1 MEFTLSES
9 ELKEL
14 REIQKKF
21 GTHRR
26 RYIKATVLIMLHR
39 KVRVWEIGDFLGIDD
54 NTVYRYAES
63 YRKVGLPTYMEDH
76 FHPYEGKLSEEQEKA
91 LEAHLRQI
99 CYPNAHS
106 ICVYIRQTF
115 GVSYTPTGLVAL
127 LHRLGFVYKQT
138 QVVPGKADE
147 AKQVEFLEQTL
158 PQILAEVRA
167 GQAEVYFADAAHP
180 THNTVSSKGWIKKGQ
195 RFEIEGNSGR
205 ERLNINAAI
214 NGVDPSQLVY
224 NTPQTVNA
232 ESTRDIAEQLR
243 RKHGDKTVYLIC
255 DNARYNHNKE
265 LNEWTQGK
273 TVKLVFL
280 PTYSPNLNLIERLW
294 RFLRQHII
302 NSTYFE
308 RFEQFRQQ
316 IVTFLET
323 LHLYQ
328 DELKSLLTLNFRTVG
343 GRSFYSQN
351 T

>member
-1 MEFTLSES
+1 MEFTLSET

-14 REIQKKF
+14 RAIQKKF

-63 YRKVGLPTYMEDH
+63 YRKVGMPTYMEDH
-76 FHPYEGKLSEEQEKA
+76 YHPYEGKLSEEQEKA
-91 LEAHLRQI
+91 LETHLRQT
-99 CYPNAHS
+99 CYPNARS
-106 ICVYIRQTF
+106 VCACILEKF

-138 QVVPGKADE
+138 KVVPGKADE
-147 AKQVEFLEQTL
+147 AAQVKFLEETL
-158 PQILAEVRA
+158 PQILTEVEQGDA
-167 GQAEVYFADAAHP
+167 VLYFADAVHP

-195 RFEIEGNSGR
+195 TFEIEGNSGR

-214 NGVDPSQLVY
+214 NGTDPAQLVY
-224 NTPQTVNA
+224 NTPDTVNA
-232 ESTRDIAEQLR
+232 ASTRNLAEQLLS
-243 RKHGDKTVYLIC
+243 KHSDKTVYLVC
-255 DNARYNHNKE
+255 DNARYNHNHE
-265 LNEWTQGK
+265 LNKWVEGK
-273 TVKLVFL
+273 PIKLVFL

-302 NSTYFE
+302 NSTYYE
-308 RFEQFRQQ
+308 RFEQFRNE
-316 IVTFLET
+316 IVSFLNS
-323 LHLYQ
+323 LHLYK

-343 GRSFYSQN
+343 GTSFYSQY